1 MKILIGVDHSEFSGD
16 LVRVMVKQLRS
27 EHAEVLELN
36 VLQQVTQAVP
46 EMAFGYAPEMAGE
59 RRSAQV
65 LVERI
70 ATELRSAGFKA
81 DTAVEVAD
89 VRDGIID
96 AATRWRADLIVVGSH
111 GENGIRRFLLGSVAE
126 SVARHANCSVQI
138 VRRLIST

>member
-16 LVRVMVKQLRS
+16 LVRMMVKQLRS
-27 EHAEVLELN
+27 EHAEVLVLH
-36 VLQQVTQAVP
+36 VLQQVAQAVP

-81 DTAVEVAD
+81 DTAVEVGD

-96 AATRWRADLIVVGSH
+96 AATKWRANLIVVGSH

-138 VRRLIST
+138 VRRLISI

>member
-27 EHAEVLELN
+27 EHAEVLVLH